1 MKIFEQFGDLISMC
15 IGMAGALLKGLKT
28 KMHPFSVFLSM
39 IIAGIFSYSTIGLI
53 EMFYADLSQKVI
65 ILIAFCVGWI
75 ANEIT
80 SKLDLFVNDMYQIL
94 LDWVKSKFKVK
105 KDENK

>member
-1 MKIFEQFGDLISMC
+1 MKILHQFGDLISMC
-15 IGMAGALLKGLKT
+15 IGMAGALLKGLKM

-53 EMFYADLSQKVI
+53 EMFYSDLSEKVV

-80 SKLDLFVNDMYQIL
+80 SKLDLFVNDMYEIL
-94 LDWVKSKFKVK
+94 LEWVRNKFKSK
-105 KDENK
+105 KDESK